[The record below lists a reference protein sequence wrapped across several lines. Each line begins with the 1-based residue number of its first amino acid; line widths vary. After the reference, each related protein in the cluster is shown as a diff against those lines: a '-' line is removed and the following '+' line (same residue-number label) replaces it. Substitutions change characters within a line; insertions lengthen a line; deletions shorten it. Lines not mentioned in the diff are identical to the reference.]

1 MKEEWKNI
9 VVDGKVF
16 NGYSVSNYGNIVTH
30 KRQCGGSVGWIYDPE
45 FRKIKTAR
53 RQNRGM
59 SVSLTFPKGFFDYE
73 YRAAGKS
80 KNSTVRD
87 RRVHQLV
94 METFCPIDENPPVPI
109 EEWKQTPE
117 SIKQIVREC
126 IFINH
131 KDHDFTNNRLDNLEY
146 VTPRQNTRKA
156 VEHYG
161 RQHWCYGKH

>member
-9 VVDGKVF
+9 VVDGKVYE
-16 NGYSVSNYGNIVTH
+16 GYSVSNYGNIVTH
-30 KRQCGGSVGWIYDPE
+30 KKQCGGNIGWIFDPN
-45 FRKIKTAR
+45 FIKIKKATK
-53 RQNRGM
+53 QNRGM
-59 SVSLTFPKGFFDYE
+59 SISLTFPKGFFDYE
-73 YRAAGKS
+73 YRLTGSS
-80 KNSTVRD
+80 KNSITRD

-94 METFCPIDENPPVPI
+94 METFCPIDENPPAPI
-109 EEWKQTPE
+109 EEWEITPE
-117 SIKQIVREC
+117 SIKKIVREC

-161 RQHWCYGKH
+161 KHHWCYGK

>member
-9 VVDGKVF
+9 VVDGKAYE
-16 NGYSVSNYGNIVTH
+16 GYSISNYGIIISHSKKHNGKIL
-30 KRQCGGSVGWIYDPE
+30 KS
-45 FRKIKTAR
+45 RK
-53 RQNRGM
+53 QNRGM
-59 SVSLTFPKGFFDYE
+59 SVSLIFPKGFFGDYE
-73 YRAAGKS
+73 YRQNG
-80 KNSTVRD
+80 TGIQRD
-87 RRVHQLV
+87 RRVHQIV

-161 RQHWCYGKH
+161 KQHWCYGEH

>member
-59 SVSLTFPKGFFDYE
+59 SISLTFPKGFFDYE
-73 YRAAGKS
+73 YRA
-80 KNSTVRD
+80 
-87 RRVHQLV
+87 LV
-94 METFCPIDENPPVPI
+94 KVKIALLEI
-109 EEWKQTPE
+109 EE
-117 SIKQIVREC
+117 
-126 IFINH
+126 FIN
-131 KDHDFTNNRLDNLEY
+131 
-146 VTPRQNTRKA
+146 
-156 VEHYG
+156 
-161 RQHWCYGKH
+161 W